1 MSTASTLK
9 IGGGILLGSIAASY
23 AFLIHKAQQLIVLPT
38 PRAFQLTDR
47 TAVITFR
54 LVIKNPTGTRMDI
67 KSPFLRIY
75 RNGILIAHSKA
86 DATITRITN
95 DSEVTLD
102 GLKIDIPYEHLATLG
117 FDIINLLTGIN
128 KPIVE
133 STKNLAGNTTGE
145 NKTLPQLEIQTRI
158 NMYGWG
164 FLPMWTTQKKLL
176 ELSELEKILPWK
188 S

>member
-1 MSTASTLK
+1 MSTSTTLR
-9 IGGGILLGSIAASY
+9 IGGGLLVGGLAASY
-23 AFLIHKAQQLIVLPT
+23 AYLIHKAQQIIVLPT
-38 PRAFQLTDR
+38 PRAFQLTNR
-47 TAVITFR
+47 TVVITFR

-75 RNGILIAHSKA
+75 RNGVLIAHSKA

-117 FDIINLLTGIN
+117 FDIINLLTG
-128 KPIVE
+128 
-133 STKNLAGNTTGE
+133 TKKTSIGGATNLAGDTTGE
-145 NKTLPQLEIQTRI
+145 NKTLPQLEIHTRI

-176 ELSELEKILPWK
+176 ELSELEKIFPWK

>member
-1 MSTASTLK
+1 MSAATTLK
-9 IGGGILLGSIAASY
+9 IGGGILLGGLAASY

-38 PRAFQLTDR
+38 PRAFRLTDR

-67 KSPFLRIY
+67 KSPFLRVY
-75 RNGILIAHSKA
+75 RNGVLMAHSKA

-102 GLKIDIPYEHLATLG
+102 GLEIDIPYEHLATLG
-117 FDIINLLTGIN
+117 FDVINLLTGA
-128 KPIVE
+128 PLPAVE
-133 STKNLAGNTTGE
+133 DTAMLAGTTLGE
-145 NKTLPQLEIQTRI
+145 NKPLPQLEIQTRI

-164 FLPMWTTQKKLL
+164 FLPMWTTKKQVL
-176 ELSELEKILPWK
+176 ELSDLEKLLPWK